1 MPCMVL
7 HACALRCR
15 WDNSEVLASACAAHT
30 RWLAERHPDVEQPL
44 RAAPLGH
51 RMMDIA
57 KRQTH
62 LSHCYTLLREAA
74 VREVLGESQLP
85 PSEHEGVVE
94 ASMAHYL
101 KARSDVV
108 LFDGALEAL
117 RTLKSR
123 GYVLA
128 ALSNGNA
135 DVHQVPALRE
145 AGDVFAVHLH
155 PGKVSVCT
163 SLRRAHAAPM
173 GACMRCRPCSA
184 RFAVCRWELPSR
196 IARPSRQCARLWT
209 WSHTKCFMSAIASR
223 QTLAAHCGQACTP
236 CMWIR
241 LRRPLGSH
249 RLTTRSSPACKASC
263 ICCSMALV
271 LIAAALWLGIVEML
285 VAPLLPQWKRSE
297 QLMQIGGC
305 PSA

>member
-1 MPCMVL
+1 M
-7 HACALRCR
+7 ALESSADEAHLQGQASAEELDPSTADGREQAVIGCHVR
-15 WDNSEVLASACAAHT
+15 HSALTPEAQKRIKAICFDLDDTLCVNWWDNSEVLAAACAAHT

-51 RMMDIA
+51 RMMSIA

-74 VREVLGESQLP
+74 VREVLAEAQLP
-85 PSEHEGVVE
+85 PSEHESVIE

-117 RTLKSR
+117 QTLKAR

-135 DVHQVPALRE
+135 DVCQVPALRE

-155 PGKVSVCT
+155 PGK
-163 SLRRAHAAPM
+163 
-173 GACMRCRPCSA
+173 
-184 RFAVCRWELPSR
+184 
-196 IARPSRQCARLWT
+196 
-209 WSHTKCFMSAIASR
+209 
-223 QTLAAHCGQACTP
+223 
-236 CMWIR
+236 
-241 LRRPLGSH
+241 
-249 RLTTRSSPACKASC
+249 
-263 ICCSMALV
+263 
-271 LIAAALWLGIVEML
+271 
-285 VAPLLPQWKRSE
+285 
-297 QLMQIGGC
+297 
-305 PSA
+305 